1 MKIYFY
7 LNQNPSIFKRFFT
20 LVCLF
25 TVLLLVNTSCE
36 NFLIEEPKSIAEE
49 TFYNT
54 EKELETA
61 INAIYKPLRNTSDGG
76 IVGINSCLGEF
87 TYGRGSWA
95 ALNEYNGLNDT
106 WITRVSNMWQ
116 PFYLGIRNANL
127 VIENAPNASSTDDAK
142 IAEFVGEAKF
152 LRAFAYFKLVLN
164 WGGVPIRTENNVM
177 EPYVKRGTESEVYEL
192 IVADLLIAEENLPDM
207 PRLIGAPSKW
217 AAKTLLADVYL
228 NQKKYADARD
238 KAKEVINSGKYGL
251 VPVSSTDD
259 FQKIFGPD
267 VITTPEEIFYFR
279 YNHQDGNTWPGLFH
293 HPATGLYG
301 NSGVYGVHSDTRNIA
316 YQNWDNDD
324 LRKGQWFSWNIGLG
338 PTSLL
343 SKKFID
349 PETPGLGGGAV
360 PITWYRYADILMI
373 YAEASCKSENTITTD
388 AMEALNQVHRR
399 AYGYD
404 PNTSSPV
411 DFNSADYDVETFI
424 DLIIKER
431 GYEFQLEG
439 KRWPDLKRLGKAEE
453 IIMEVKGKSVSQK
466 MYLWPI
472 PILEF
477 NYNKALDPEKDQNPG
492 Y

>member
-1 MKIYFY
+1 MKSEFYFNMCF
-7 LNQNPSIFKRFFT
+7 LKLRKVFMIE
-20 LVCLF
+20 CLF
-25 TVLLLVNTSCE
+25 ILLIVSTSCE
-36 NFLIEEPKSIAEE
+36 NFLVEEPKSIAEE
-49 TFYNT
+49 TFLNT
-54 EKELETA
+54 AKEVETA
-61 INAIYKPLRNTSDGG
+61 VNAIYKPLRNTSDGG

-127 VIENAPNASSTDDAK
+127 VIENAPKGTSISKDK
-142 IAEFVGEAKF
+142 ISEFVGEAKF
-152 LRAFAYFKLVLN
+152 LRAFAYFKLVQN
-164 WGGVPIRTENNVM
+164 WGGVPIRTEKNIM
-177 EPYVKRGTESEVYEL
+177 DPHVKRGTESEVYEL
-192 IVADLLIAEENLPDM
+192 IVADLLVAEINLPDI
-207 PRLIGAPSKW
+207 PRLVGAPSKW

-228 NQKKYADARD
+228 NIEKYVEARE
-238 KAKEVINSGKYGL
+238 KAKEVINSGKYAL
-251 VPVSSTDD
+251 VPVLSTDD

-279 YNHQDGNTWPGLFH
+279 YNHLDGNTWPGLFH
-293 HPATGLYG
+293 HPSTGLYG
-301 NSGVYGVHSDTRNIA
+301 NSGVYGVHSDSKNLA
-316 YQNWDNDD
+316 YQRWDDND
-324 LRKGQWFSWNIGLG
+324 LRKGQWFSWNIGVG

-349 PETPGLGGGAV
+349 PETPGLGNGAV
-360 PITWYRYADILMI
+360 PITWYRYADVLMI
-373 YAEASCKSENTITTD
+373 YAEASCKAENEITTE

-399 AYGYD
+399 AFGYI

-411 DFNSADYDVETFI
+411 DFNITDYDVNTFF

-439 KRWPDLKRLGKAEE
+439 KRWQDLKRSGKAKE
-453 IIMEVKGKSVSQK
+453 IIMEVFNKSVTDK
-466 MYLWPI
+466 NYLWPI
-472 PILEF
+472 PVLEF
-477 NYNKALDPEKDQNPG
+477 NFNQALDREKDQNPG